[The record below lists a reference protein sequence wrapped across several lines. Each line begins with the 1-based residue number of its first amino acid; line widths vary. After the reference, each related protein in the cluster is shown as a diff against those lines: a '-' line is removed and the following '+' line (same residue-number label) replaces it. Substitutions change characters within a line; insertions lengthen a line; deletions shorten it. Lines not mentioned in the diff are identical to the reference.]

1 MRSILALSL
10 LITLYAFADAATASR
25 SHRRH
30 AVVRAKQSVIV
41 GTVPGFAY
49 APPGPPV
56 HYQPAPLGN
65 QPSPYDNRYPNWGGG
80 GGSM

>member
-10 LITLYAFADAATASR
+10 LITLYAFADAATASH

-41 GTVPGFAY
+41 ATVPGFAY
-49 APPGPPV
+49 ALPGPPV
-56 HYQPAPLGN
+56 RYHPAPLE
-65 QPSPYDNRYPNWGGG
+65 PSPYDNRYPNWGG
-80 GGSM
+80 M